1 MAHDAMAEDAGRRP
15 VFPAGRRMAV
25 VVMLVAMVV
34 GAFARR
40 HAAAAG
46 SADSLDDL
54 LLPLLEQHEGRVA
67 AAVRHLG
74 SGATFAHHADERM
87 PTASL
92 VKLPVMI
99 AAYAAAHAGQV
110 RLDEKLVFTAAD
122 LVPGSTVLDKL
133 SPGATFTLRDAI
145 RMMIA
150 ASDNTATNLVLSR
163 IGLPATNALLDRL
176 ALGGIRLNS
185 FVYRRDTSLDA
196 DRSRACGL
204 GCGTAADFV
213 ELLALVHSGELER
226 RGIIAAGDSAA
237 MLDHLLACED
247 RGMSPRDLPDG
258 YRVAHKTGL
267 VSGTRTDAGI
277 ILGPAGPIAF
287 CLLTADNRDRRAPGG
302 EADELAARFARELV
316 GQFEA
321 IAAEARDP
329 EPLVAGASGEL
340 VVELQ
345 RTLGRRLDGVT
356 LVVDG
361 EFGPATAAAVRE
373 FQRQAGL
380 PETGGVDAATWQAL
394 GTLAAPPVA
403 PPGAPAD
410 ADDPAGLPAVTCA
423 AWAVADAASGE
434 LLMAHEPDARR
445 SPASIVKVMTALLV
459 LEDAAARPG
468 GLEELVVV
476 SDRAGTETG
485 STAGLRPG
493 DTAPVGELLYGLLL
507 PSGNDAAVAL
517 AEHVGGRLDGDEPL
531 EAFVAAMNRRA
542 AAAGLAHTRY
552 ANPHGKTAP
561 GAGSTAGDTARLVA
575 TALRSETF
583 RGIVATR
590 HRTATL
596 ANAAGYRREVVWR
609 NTNRLLGIDGYAGV
623 KTGTTQAAGCCL
635 AALGSR
641 GGREIIVVVL
651 GATSTDAR
659 YTDARNLF
667 HHAWRS
673 LEAP

>member
-1 MAHDAMAEDAGRRP
+1 MAHDAAGGRP
-15 VFPAGRRMAV
+15 LRALWRPPA
-25 VVMLVAMVV
+25 LVAAVALLC
-34 GAFARR
+34 G
-40 HAAAAG
+40 HAVAAG

-54 LLPLLEQHEGRVA
+54 LIPLLESHEGRVA
-67 AAVRHLG
+67 AAVRHLET
-74 SGATFAHHADERM
+74 GATFVHHADEPM

-99 AAYAAAHAGQV
+99 AAYAAVHAGQV
-110 RLDEKLVFTAAD
+110 RLDEQLMFTAAD
-122 LVPGSTVLDKL
+122 LVPGSPVLDKL

-150 ASDNTATNLVLSR
+150 ASDNTATNLVLGR

-185 FVYRRDTSLDA
+185 FVYRRDTSLDGE
-196 DRSRACGL
+196 RSRACGL

-213 ELLALVHSGELER
+213 ELLALLHSGELER
-226 RGIIAAGDSAA
+226 RGILGPGDSAA

-247 RGMSPRDLPDG
+247 RGMSPRDLPTG
-258 YRVAHKTGL
+258 YGVAHKTGL

-302 EADELAARFARELV
+302 EADDLAARFARALV
-316 GQFEA
+316 DQFEA
-321 IAAEARDP
+321 VAAEVRDP

-345 RTLGRRLDGVT
+345 RTLGRRLGDMAVA
-356 LVVDG
+356 VDG
-361 EFGPATAAAVRE
+361 DFGPATAAAVRE
-373 FQRQAGL
+373 FQRRARL
-380 PETGGVDAATWQAL
+380 PETGGVDAATWEAL
-394 GTLAAPPVA
+394 GTLAGPEAPPPA
-403 PPGAPAD
+403 APAA
-410 ADDPAGLPAVTCA
+410 ADDPAGPPAVTCA
-423 AWAVADAASGE
+423 AWAIADGASGDV
-434 LLMAHEPDARR
+434 LAAFEPDARR

-459 LEDAAARPG
+459 LEHAAGRPD
-468 GLEELVVV
+468 GLAEMVVV

-517 AEHVGGRLDGDEPL
+517 AEHVGGRLEGADPL
-531 EAFVAAMNRRA
+531 DAFVAAMNRRA
-542 AAAGLAHTRY
+542 AALGLAHTRY

-583 RGIVATR
+583 RDVVATR
-590 HRTATL
+590 QRAATL

-667 HHAWRS
+667 HHAWRT
-673 LEAP
+673 LDVP